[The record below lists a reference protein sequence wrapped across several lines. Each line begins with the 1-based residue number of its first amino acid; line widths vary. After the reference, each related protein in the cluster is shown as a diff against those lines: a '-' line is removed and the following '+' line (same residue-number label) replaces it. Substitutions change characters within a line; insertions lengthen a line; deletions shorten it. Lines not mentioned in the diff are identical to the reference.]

1 VSEPGGQAE
10 EDARRMFAGEARFTT
25 SAVNRASLPPA
36 SLPEVAFAGRSNVGK
51 SSLINALVGRT
62 GLARA
67 SKTPGATK
75 TVNFF
80 DLAGRLMLV
89 DLPGY
94 GYAQVGRA
102 RVKEWTRLAE
112 DYLRGRVLLRRVC
125 LLIDARVG
133 LKDSDEATM
142 TRLDD
147 AAVSY
152 QIILTKADEPGATA
166 LAETVAATAAA
177 AAKHPAAHPEIIV
190 TSSRDGTGIAALR
203 TALAALAAPSQ
214 SRYSPRP

>member
-1 VSEPGGQAE
+1 VSEPGAQIDV
-10 EDARRMFAGEARFTT
+10 DARRLFAGEARFVAAAA
-25 SAVNRASLPPA
+25 SRASLPPG

-51 SSLINALVGRT
+51 SSLINALVGRNA
-62 GLARA
+62 LAR
-67 SKTPGATK
+67 SSRTPGATK

-80 DLAGRLMLV
+80 NLADRLILV

-125 LLIDARVG
+125 LLVDARIG
-133 LKDSDEATM
+133 LKESDEETM
-142 TRLDD
+142 KRLDD

-152 QIILTKADEPGATA
+152 QIVLTKADEPDAEA
-166 LAETVAATAAA
+166 LAKTVAATAAA
-177 AAKHPAAHPEIIV
+177 AAKHVAAHPEIIV
-190 TSSRDGTGIAALR
+190 TSSRDGTGIDALR
-203 TALAALAAPSQ
+203 STLAALAAPNQ

>member
-1 VSEPGGQAE
+1 MNERRVDAD
-10 EDARRMFAGEARFTT
+10 DARRLFAQACGFVAAAVEAK
-25 SAVNRASLPPA
+25 ALPPPT
-36 SLPEVAFAGRSNVGK
+36 LPEVAFAGRSNVGK
-51 SSLINALVGRT
+51 SSLINALVGRK

-80 DLAGRLMLV
+80 DLGGRLMLV

-102 RVKEWTRLAE
+102 RVREWTRLAH
-112 DYLRGRVLLRRVC
+112 DYLRGRQKLRRVC

-133 LKDSDEATM
+133 LKDSDETTM
-142 TRLDD
+142 TRLDE
-147 AAVSY
+147 AAVSF
-152 QIILTKADEPGATA
+152 QIVLTKADELTPAALAAVVESVGATA
-166 LAETVAATAAA
+166 
-177 AAKHPAAHPEIIV
+177 AKHVAAHPEIIA
-190 TSSRDGTGIAALR
+190 TSAHDGSGIDALR
-203 TALAALAAPSQ
+203 AALAALAGPDQ

>member
-1 VSEPGGQAE
+1 VSEPGAQIDA
-10 EDARRMFAGEARFTT
+10 DARRLFAGEARFTAAAA
-25 SAVNRASLPPA
+25 SRASLPPA

-51 SSLINALVGRT
+51 SSLINALVGRNA
-62 GLARA
+62 LART
-67 SKTPGATK
+67 SRTPGATK

-112 DYLRGRVLLRRVC
+112 DYLRGRVVLRRVC
-125 LLIDARVG
+125 LLIDSRIG
-133 LKDSDEATM
+133 LKDSDETAM
-142 TRLDD
+142 KHLDD

-152 QIILTKADEPGATA
+152 QIVLTKADEPDAQA
-166 LAETVAATAAA
+166 LAAILAATAAA
-177 AAKHPAAHPEIIV
+177 AAKHVAAHPEIIV
-190 TSSRDGTGIAALR
+190 TSSREGTGIGALR
-203 TALAALAAPSQ
+203 TALAALAAPNQ

>member
-1 VSEPGGQAE
+1 MNESRADSD
-10 EDARRMFAGEARFTT
+10 DARRLFAQACDFVAA
-25 SAVNRASLPPA
+25 AVEPKALPPPT
-36 SLPEVAFAGRSNVGK
+36 LPEVAFAGRSNVGK
-51 SSLINALVGRT
+51 SSLINALVGRN

-80 DLAGRLMLV
+80 NLGDRLMLV

-102 RVKEWTRLAE
+102 RVREWTRLAN
-112 DYLRGRVLLRRVC
+112 DYLRGRQKLRRVC

-133 LKDSDEATM
+133 LKDSDETTM
-142 TRLDD
+142 TRLDES
-147 AAVSY
+147 AVSY
-152 QIILTKADEPGATA
+152 QIVLTKADELSRAA
-166 LAETVAATAAA
+166 LADVETAIAAA
-177 AAKHPAAHPEIIV
+177 AAKHVAAHPEIIA
-190 TSSRDGTGIAALR
+190 TSSHDGTGIETLRAAL
-203 TALAALAAPSQ
+203 APLAAPSQ

>member
-1 VSEPGGQAE
+1 MSEPGTQIDV
-10 EDARRMFAGEARFTT
+10 DARRLFAGEARFVAAAA
-25 SAVNRASLPPA
+25 SRASLPPG

-51 SSLINALVGRT
+51 SSLINALVGRNA
-62 GLARA
+62 LAR
-67 SKTPGATK
+67 SSRTPGATK

-80 DLAGRLMLV
+80 NLADRLILV

-125 LLIDARVG
+125 LLVDARIG
-133 LKDSDEATM
+133 LKESDEETM
-142 TRLDD
+142 KRLDD

-152 QIILTKADEPGATA
+152 QIVLTKADEPDAEA
-166 LAETVAATAAA
+166 LAKTVAATAAA
-177 AAKHPAAHPEIIV
+177 AAKHVAAHPEIIV
-190 TSSRDGTGIAALR
+190 TSSRDGTGIDALR
-203 TALAALAAPSQ
+203 STLAALAAPNQ